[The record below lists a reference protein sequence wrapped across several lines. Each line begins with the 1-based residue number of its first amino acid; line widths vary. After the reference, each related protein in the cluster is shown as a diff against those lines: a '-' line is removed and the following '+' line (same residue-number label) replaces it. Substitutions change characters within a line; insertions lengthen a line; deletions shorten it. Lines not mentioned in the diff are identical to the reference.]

1 LIVSRPQPLRAV
13 HLRLGDNTTET
24 QRHPGQCENGYAGG
38 KLSLRQPQFCQ
49 LSQTLTG
56 CAQRRRAI
64 VNILKEREK
73 HCNSL
78 VPDRQRMGDQRQ
90 AGHGGSRTVPVQQ
103 DFLFVDAAQ
112 AKTSR
117 QGRRNARSFV
127 MQKARRERPW
137 STSKHAAKQRKFSGS
152 TSTSPRSAGTP
163 DSLLTPNSNLSPK
176 TATPSPPLH
185 ANGADYFTMMNRQS
199 YISAKGN
206 MCADCQIFSC
216 RPGQRM
222 CPRCLSLRPIS
233 PLEDPDNGL
242 FDPFGTSAVEMN
254 ASVTDLLEYC
264 KCLNPAP
271 FKLCPEP
278 DIMVSTYSMF

>member
-1 LIVSRPQPLRAV
+1 LIVSHPQPLRAV
-13 HLRLGDNTTET
+13 HLRLGDDTTAN
-24 QRHPGQCENGYAGG
+24 QSHLGRCENGNAGG
-38 KLSLRQPQFCQ
+38 QASLRHSRFCQ

-56 CAQRRRAI
+56 RAQRRRAI
-64 VNILKEREK
+64 INILEDREK
-73 HCNSL
+73 HCHSL
-78 VPDRQRMGDQRQ
+78 VPGRERMEDQRQ

-163 DSLLTPNSNLSPK
+163 DWLLTPNSNLSPR
-176 TATPSPPLH
+176 TASPSPPLH
-185 ANGADYFTMMNRQS
+185 SDGADYFTLMSRQT
-199 YISAKGN
+199 YILAKGN

-222 CPRCLSLRPIS
+222 CPRCLTLRPVS

-254 ASVTDLLEYC
+254 ASVTELLEHC

-271 FKLCPEP
+271 FNLFQGP
-278 DIMVSTYSMF
+278 DNLVPTISLF